1 MESKT
6 IVQRLNEL
14 KKEIHRHDY
23 LYYVLDRPTITD
35 AEYDKLFQ
43 ELKRIEKDHPELVTA
58 DSPSQRVGGAPS
70 KGFKKVRHDPPLL
83 SLDNAFTYE
92 DLKEFDKRVVKG
104 LDHHPSYVCELKID
118 GLAISLRYNKGILIQ
133 GATRGDGVNGEEIT
147 QNLKTVKALPL
158 ALMGDNIPE
167 NLEVRGEVYM
177 SKEEFARLNAE
188 REETGDPLFANPR
201 NAAAGSVRQLDS
213 KITAHRALSIF
224 IYNGLI
230 EKNPLKSH
238 FETLSYLEKLG
249 FKINPDR
256 KLCRNLDEVIDYIKT
271 WEEKRHSLPYATDGV
286 VIKVDPFI
294 DQEILGETS
303 RAPRWAIAYKYPP
316 EEKESLVEDI
326 FVSVGRTGALTP
338 VAILSPVRLSGT
350 TVTRAA
356 LHNEDEVKRLDI
368 RVGDTV
374 RIHKAGE
381 IIPEILEVLK
391 SKRPPHVRPFKMPSQ
406 CPVCGADV
414 IRFQDEAAT
423 RCTGISCPAKLMG
436 TVGHFVGREA
446 MDIEG
451 IGPALIE
458 QLLQNRLI
466 RDVADLY
473 FLKQEDLLKLER
485 MGVKSSSNIIEAIS
499 RAKERPL
506 ANLVYGLG
514 IRFVGLN
521 TAELITSKYC
531 SLESL
536 ATADA
541 EELMKIE
548 GIGPSIA
555 QSVEIFFRQKE
566 THDLIKKLQGA
577 GVRLEEEAKIQM
589 MTNSRISGKTFVLT
603 GTLNSMSRPEAEKR
617 IKALGGKAGSSV
629 SKKTDYLVAGI
640 EPGTKFEKAQELGI
654 TILDESSFL
663 EMIMADNTE

>member
-1 MESKT
+1 M
-6 IVQRLNEL
+6 
-14 KKEIHRHDY
+14 
-23 LYYVLDRPTITD
+23 
-35 AEYDKLFQ
+35 
-43 ELKRIEKDHPELVTA
+43 
-58 DSPSQRVGGAPS
+58 
-70 KGFKKVRHDPPLL
+70 
-83 SLDNAFTYE
+83 
-92 DLKEFDKRVVKG
+92 
-104 LDHHPSYVCELKID
+104 
-118 GLAISLRYNKGILIQ
+118 
-133 GATRGDGVNGEEIT
+133 
-147 QNLKTVKALPL
+147 
-158 ALMGDNIPE
+158 
-167 NLEVRGEVYM
+167 
-177 SKEEFARLNAE
+177 
-188 REETGDPLFANPR
+188 
-201 NAAAGSVRQLDS
+201 
-213 KITAHRALSIF
+213 
-224 IYNGLI
+224 
-230 EKNPLKSH
+230 
-238 FETLSYLEKLG
+238 SYLEKLG

-256 KLCRNLDEVIDYIKT
+256 KLCRNLDEVFEYIKT

-286 VIKVDPFI
+286 VIKVDSFT
-294 DQEILGETS
+294 DQDILGETS

-316 EEKESLVEDI
+316 EEKESLVENI

-391 SKRPPHVRPFKMPSQ
+391 SKRPPHTQPFKMPTQ
-406 CPVCGADV
+406 CPVCGADA

-458 QLLQNRLI
+458 QLLQNKLI
-466 RDVADLY
+466 YDVADLY

-521 TAELITSKYC
+521 TAELITSKYH
-531 SLESL
+531 SLENL
-536 ATADA
+536 AEADA
-541 EELMKIE
+541 GELMKVE
-548 GIGPSIA
+548 GIGPRIA
-555 QSVEIFFRQKE
+555 QSVEIFFKQEE
-566 THDLIKKLQGA
+566 THELMKKLQRA
-577 GVRLEEEAKIQM
+577 GVKLEEEAKIQM

-629 SKKTDYLVAGI
+629 SKKTDYLVAGS
-640 EPGTKFEKAQELGI
+640 EPGSKLEKAQELGI

-663 EMIMADNTE
+663 EMING